1 MKSIQSF
8 LDTIK
13 GGRYGRDIKSA
24 IHKALDA
31 LSDNETELK
40 QAVDGLEIGSG
51 GFALETQSLEY
62 TDCVYNG
69 TAGIYVLSPNSN
81 TEYRISCD
89 TDTGNSAVRCPKLR
103 INLPTDQPR
112 FACRIILHHFSGF
125 QADIGEA
132 LSGTEA
138 FTKIGDYYVADTNSG
153 TNEQDTIGISIW
165 HDGQGYRYCCYRP
178 GYAGNTSISEATAAA
193 NEAAKAAN
201 AARETV
207 EGIIAGLEQG
217 TGTGAKR
224 SVYLDPVNGSDA
236 NDGLSWADPMKTIQ
250 AAISKYSAVP
260 NLELSLSGGIYSG
273 DIYIG
278 NQCVKIY
285 NLDSGD
291 VDVTINGKITVQS
304 GTLILYGMTL
314 YKNAVSTIVEVTD
327 FGNLYA
333 NNVTFGNEKS
343 SAKRLQVS
351 GLYVNNGSNA
361 YLIGGTFRAASTDN
375 IVMRADHGSTISS
388 TSTRFYGIIDA
399 NDASSINLA
408 TPVAAPIIYNASNGS
423 YIYCNGMQVAP
434 SVASVGRI
442 TVYINAET
450 GTDTNSGLTSDKPLA
465 TAASAFAKYVDYNNI
480 RLQFAAGS
488 YDIGTITAE
497 NKKIALVGASAANT
511 TLNGRINLTSCTL
524 TLSALTVVADGT
536 TPIVTAS
543 TGSHVY
549 GYRANFT
556 STGGAECL
564 RVTTASQCYLDGSVF
579 TTANDTDTVVRS
591 SGGALVCL
599 GYCTV
604 PGVLRASTTG
614 LINTVNGTIHDTA
627 AESGGI
633 IWVNGTRVAPVDD
646 TGWMTKTADFDE
658 TVNGNTVT
666 TKVTI
671 TYRKVGAVASIHA
684 VVRRPK
690 GAESLILTTGEK
702 LTIPASCTPAYPTH
716 VREMNN
722 TAVSMTPLGANGDQ
736 THFRFDFPA
745 GASTGETVT
754 YTFDTT
760 YFVN

>member
-31 LSDNETELK
+31 LSANETELK

-103 INLPTDQPR
+103 LNLPTDQPR
-112 FACRIILHHFSGF
+112 FACRIVLHHFSGF
-125 QADIGEA
+125 QADIGDA

-138 FTKIGDYYVADTNSG
+138 FTKIGDNYVADTNSG
-153 TNEQDTIGISIW
+153 TSKQDTIGISIW

-260 NLELSLSGGIYSG
+260 NLELSLSGGNYSG

-278 NQCVKIY
+278 NQRVKIY
-285 NLDSGD
+285 NLDSESID
-291 VDVTINGKITVQS
+291 ATINGKITVQS
-304 GTLILYGMTL
+304 GTLILYDMTL
-314 YKNAVSTIVEVTD
+314 YKNAVGTIVEVTD

-343 SAKRLQVS
+343 SAKLLQVS

-361 YLIGGTFRAASTDN
+361 YLIGGAFRAASTDN
-375 IVMRADHGSTISS
+375 IVMRADNGSTISS
-388 TSTRFYGIIDA
+388 TSTQFYGIIDA
-399 NDASSINLA
+399 NYASSINLT
-408 TPVAAPIIYNASNGS
+408 TPVAAPIIYNASNSS

-434 SVASVGRI
+434 SVASAGRI
-442 TVYINAET
+442 TVYIDAKT

-488 YDIGTITAE
+488 YDIGTITTE

-511 TLNGRINLTSCTL
+511 TLNGRINLTSCAL

-536 TPIVTAS
+536 TPIVTAA

-549 GYRANFT
+549 GYRVNFT

-604 PGVLRASTTG
+604 PGILRASTTG

-633 IWVNGTRVAPVDD
+633 IWVNGTRVAPVED

-658 TVNGNTVT
+658 SVNGNTVT

-671 TYRKVGAVASIHA
+671 TYRKVGAVASMHA
-684 VVRRPK
+684 VVNRPK
-690 GAESLILTTGEK
+690 GATSIMLTTAGK
-702 LTIPASCTPAYPTH
+702 LTIPTSCAPAYLYHIPETN
-716 VREMNN
+716 VRG
-722 TAVSMTPLGANGDQ
+722 VQMTPSGTTGDQ
-736 THFRFDFPA
+736 TYFRFDFLT
-745 GASTGETVT
+745 GAEQTDQT
-754 YTFDTT
+754 YMFDAT